1 MESDLIN
8 QIVLT
13 VVGALMTIITATIVP
28 AIKALIL
35 KKIEEADAK
44 LVLAE
49 QESGIQ
55 IRWAIKT
62 VMRDAVRIAKQA
74 SVNGVIK
81 QIGEAKK
88 AYAIDW
94 AKQELEEAGLGYL
107 NVDQIAD
114 MIEAAYREVFHELS
128 LTVFPEDGGDYLPE
142 S

>member
-1 MESDLIN
+1 MESELVN

-44 LVLAE
+44 LELAE

-62 VMRDAVRIAKQA
+62 ILRDAVRIAKQA
-74 SVNGVIK
+74 GVNGVIK
-81 QIGEAKK
+81 DIGEEKK